1 MRVRPCV
8 RGADDAD
15 IRPAMLT
22 LRNIAYRVDGRLLF
36 AGVSAQI
43 GARRRLGLVGR
54 NGCGKTTLLRLVAGR
69 LEPDEG
75 AIVRARGRSVR
86 LVDQEVPGGPE
97 TPRAAVLAAH
107 EERAALIAE
116 AGDADGTRR
125 AAIEARLAEIGAHAA
140 PARAARLLAGLG
152 IDEAMQQVPLGSLS
166 GGWRMRVALAAAL
179 FVEPDLL
186 LLDEPTNHLDLEA
199 AAWLEA
205 HLKRYPRALV
215 VVSHDRTLLDAV
227 PDGILHMAGRT
238 LSLYPGNYT
247 RFAKA
252 HAESAAAARAG
263 QARIDAKRRQ
273 LQGFVDRFRYQA
285 SKARQAQSRVKAL
298 AKLADLPVAADERTA
313 DLTFPAPAGLA
324 PPLLSLAD
332 AAVGYAPG
340 RPVLR
345 GLNLRIDPGER
356 VALLG
361 ANGNGKSTFA
371 KLLADLLPPER
382 GSVTRARRLAVGY
395 FAQHQ
400 IDTLEPAG
408 TAFSHLARLMPD
420 AAPDRVRARLGAF
433 GFGREKADVAVAAL
447 SGGEKARLN
456 LALVSSRAP
465 QMLVLDE
472 PTNHLDIQSRRALV
486 DALQAYG
493 GAVVLITHDMHLV
506 ELVADRLWLV
516 QDGTVRAYDGDL
528 ADYRAE
534 ILGGGGGGGDAAAG
548 RTEGD
553 PRPAPNRKAARQAAA
568 AVRAR
573 RKPLKDAVAAAERRI
588 AGAQDAQRRL
598 QAALAAAARDDD
610 AARIAALGRELADAK
625 RAETVAESDWL
636 AAAEALE
643 RAGPG

>member
-1 MRVRPCV
+1 
-8 RGADDAD
+8 
-15 IRPAMLT
+15 MLT
-22 LRNIAYRVDGRLLF
+22 LQNIAYRVDGRLLF
-36 AGVSAQI
+36 EGVSAQI

-69 LEPDEG
+69 LELDDG
-75 AIVRARGRSVR
+75 TIVRARGRSVR

-97 TPRAAVLAAH
+97 SPRAAVLAAD

-116 AGDADGTRR
+116 AE
-125 AAIEARLAEIGAHAA
+125 AAEGPRVAEIEARLAEIGARAA

-152 IDEAMQQVPLGSLS
+152 VDEAMQQEPLAALS

-179 FVEPDLL
+179 FAEPDLL

-199 AAWLEA
+199 AAWLES

-227 PDGILHMAGRT
+227 PDGILHMAGGGLT
-238 LSLYPGNYT
+238 YYPGNYT
-247 RFAKA
+247 RFARA
-252 HAESAAAARAG
+252 HAESLAAASAR

-273 LQGFVDRFRYQA
+273 LQGFVDRFRYNA

-298 AKLADLPVAADERTA
+298 AKLADLPVVVDERTA
-313 DLTFPAPAGLA
+313 DLTFPEPVTLA
-324 PPLLSLAD
+324 PPLMSLAD
-332 AAVGYAPG
+332 VAVGYEPG

-345 GLNLRIDPGER
+345 GLSLRIDPDER

-382 GSVTRARRLAVGY
+382 GTVTRVPKLAVGY

-400 IDTLEPAG
+400 IDTLEPDG

-433 GFGREKADVAVAAL
+433 GFSGEKADVAVAVL

-465 QMLVLDE
+465 QLLVLDE

-486 DALQAYG
+486 DALQGYS

-506 ELVADRLWLV
+506 QLVADRLWLV
-516 QDGTVRAYDGDL
+516 QGGTVRAYDGDL
-528 ADYRAE
+528 DDYRAE
-534 ILGGGGGGGDAAAG
+534 LLGSAASRRAAG
-548 RTEGD
+548 ET
-553 PRPAPNRKAARQAAA
+553 RPSSNRKAARQAAA
-568 AVRAR
+568 EVRAR
-573 RKPLKDAVAAAERRI
+573 RKPLKDAVAAAEQRI
-588 AGAQDAQRRL
+588 ARAQQAQRRL
-598 QAALAAAARDDD
+598 QATLASAARDDN
-610 AARIAALGRELADAK
+610 ATRIAALGKDLAEAK
-625 RAETVAESDWL
+625 RAEAAAEGDWL

>member
-1 MRVRPCV
+1 
-8 RGADDAD
+8 
-15 IRPAMLT
+15 MLT
-22 LRNIAYRVDGRLLF
+22 LQNIAYRVDGRLLF
-36 AGVSAQI
+36 EGVSAQI

-97 TPRAAVLAAH
+97 TPRAAVLAAD
-107 EERAALIAE
+107 EERAVLIAE
-116 AGDADGTRR
+116 AEGAGGARR
-125 AAIEARLAEIGAHAA
+125 AEIEARLAEIGAHAA

-152 IDEAMQQVPLGSLS
+152 VDEAMQQVPLATLS

-199 AAWLEA
+199 AAWLET

-227 PDGILHMAGRT
+227 PDGILHMAGRGLT
-238 LSLYPGNYT
+238 LYPGNYT

-252 HAESAAAARAG
+252 HAESLAAASAR

-273 LQGFVDRFRYQA
+273 LQDFVDRFRYNA

-298 AKLADLPVAADERTA
+298 ARLADLPVAADERTA
-313 DLTFPAPAGLA
+313 DLTFPEPARLA
-324 PPLLSLAD
+324 PPLMSLAD
-332 AAVGYAPG
+332 AAVGYEPG
-340 RPVLR
+340 HPVLR
-345 GLNLRIDPGER
+345 GLSLRIDPGER

-371 KLLADLLPPER
+371 KLLADLLAPEQ
-382 GSVTRARRLAVGY
+382 GTVTRARKLAVGY

-400 IDTLEPAG
+400 IDMLEPEG

-420 AAPDRVRARLGAF
+420 AAPARVRARLGAF
-433 GFGREKADVAVAAL
+433 GFGQQTADVAVAAL

-456 LALVSSRAP
+456 LALISSRSP
-465 QMLVLDE
+465 QLLVLDE

-486 DALQAYG
+486 EALEVYD

-516 QDGTVRAYDGDL
+516 QGGSVRVYDGNL

-534 ILGGGGGGGDAAAG
+534 ILGGAG
-548 RTEGD
+548 SRRTEGD
-553 PRPAPNRKAARQAAA
+553 PRPSLNRKAVRQAAA
-568 AVRAR
+568 AARAE
-573 RKPLKDAVAAAERRI
+573 RKPLKDAVAAAEKRM
-588 AGAQDAQRRL
+588 AHAQDAQRSL
-598 QAALAAAARDDD
+598 QAALASAARDDD
-610 AARIAALGRELADAK
+610 AARIAALGKELADAR
-625 RAETVAESDWL
+625 RAEAAAEGDWL

>member
-1 MRVRPCV
+1 MRVRPCAA
-8 RGADDAD
+8 GADDAE

-22 LRNIAYRVDGRLLF
+22 LQNIAYRVDGRLLF
-36 AGVSAQI
+36 EGVSAQI

-69 LEPDEG
+69 LEADEG
-75 AIVRARGRSVR
+75 AILRARGRSVR

-116 AGDADGTRR
+116 AEG
-125 AAIEARLAEIGAHAA
+125 AAGARHAEIEARLAEIGAHAA

-152 IDEAMQQVPLGSLS
+152 VGKAMQQVPLSSLS

-199 AAWLEA
+199 AAWLEV

-227 PDGILHMAGRT
+227 PEGILHMAGRGLT
-238 LSLYPGNYT
+238 FYPGNYT

-252 HAESAAAARAG
+252 HAERLVTARAQ
-263 QARIDAKRRQ
+263 QARIDARRRR

-313 DLTFPAPAGLA
+313 DLAFPEPAALA
-324 PPLLSLAD
+324 PPLMSLAEV
-332 AAVGYAPG
+332 AVGYEPG

-345 GLNLRIDPGER
+345 GLSLRIDPGER

-371 KLLADLLPPER
+371 KLLADSLSPER
-382 GSVTRARRLAVGY
+382 GTVTRVPKLAVGY

-400 IDTLEPAG
+400 IDTLEPEG

-433 GFGREKADVAVAAL
+433 GFSGEKADVPVAAL

-465 QMLVLDE
+465 QLLVLDE

-486 DALQAYG
+486 EALQDYG

-506 ELVADRLWLV
+506 QLVADRLWLV

-534 ILGGGGGGGDAAAG
+534 ILGGTGSRRA
-548 RTEGD
+548 EGD
-553 PRPAPNRKAARQAAA
+553 PRPSPNRKAARQAAA
-568 AVRAR
+568 AIRAS

-588 AGAQDAQRRL
+588 ARAQEAQRSL
-598 QAALAAAARDDD
+598 AAALASAAREDD
-610 AARIAALGRELADAK
+610 APRIAALGRELADAK
-625 RAETVAESDWL
+625 RAEAAAEGDWL

-643 RAGPG
+643 QAGPG

>member
-8 RGADDAD
+8 RDADDAD

-36 AGVSAQI
+36 AGVNAQI

-69 LEPDEG
+69 LEPDDG

-116 AGDADGTRR
+116 AGGADGTRR

-166 GGWRMRVALAAAL
+166 GGWRMRVALASAL

-186 LLDEPTNHLDLEA
+186 LLDEPTNHLDLES

-263 QARIDAKRRQ
+263 QARIDAKRRA

-313 DLTFPAPAGLA
+313 DLTFPAPARLA

-408 TAFSHLARLMPD
+408 TAFSHLARLMAH

-465 QMLVLDE
+465 QLLVLDE

-528 ADYRAE
+528 AEYRTE
-534 ILGGGGGGGDAAAG
+534 ILGGGGGDAAAG

-553 PRPAPNRKAARQAAA
+553 PRPAPNRRAARQAAA

-573 RKPLKDAVAAAERRI
+573 RKPLKDAVAAAEGRI

-610 AARIAALGRELADAK
+610 AAGIAALGKELADAK
-625 RAETVAESDWL
+625 RAESAAESDWL

>member
-1 MRVRPCV
+1 
-8 RGADDAD
+8 
-15 IRPAMLT
+15 MLT
-22 LRNIAYRVDGRLLF
+22 LQNIAYRVDGRLLF
-36 AGVSAQI
+36 EGVTAQI
-43 GARRRLGLVGR
+43 GARQRLGLVGR
-54 NGCGKTTLLRLVAGR
+54 NGCGKTTLLRLIAGR

-75 AIVRARGRSVR
+75 TILRTRGLSVR

-116 AGDADGTRR
+116 AEGAEGARR
-125 AAIEARLAEIGAHAA
+125 AEIEARLAEIGAHAA

-152 IDEAMQQVPLGSLS
+152 IGEAMQQVPLADLS

-227 PDGILHMAGRT
+227 PEGILHMAGGGLT
-238 LSLYPGNYT
+238 YYPGNYT
-247 RFAKA
+247 RFAKTY
-252 HAESAAAARAG
+252 AESLATARAQ
-263 QARIDAKRRQ
+263 QARIDAKRRH
-273 LQGFVDRFRYQA
+273 LQGFVDRFRYKA
-285 SKARQAQSRVKAL
+285 SKARQAQSRLKAL
-298 AKLADLPVAADERTA
+298 AKLADVPMVIDERTP
-313 DLTFPAPAGLA
+313 DLTFPEPTALA
-324 PPLLSLAD
+324 PPLMSLEGV
-332 AAVGYAPG
+332 AVGYEPG

-345 GLNLRIDPGER
+345 GVSLRIDPDER

-371 KLLADLLPPER
+371 KLLADMLAPER
-382 GSVTRARRLAVGY
+382 GTVTRAPSLAVGY

-400 IDTLEPAG
+400 IDTLEPED
-408 TAFSHLARLMPD
+408 TAFGHLARLMPD
-420 AAPDRVRARLGAF
+420 AAPERVRARLGAF
-433 GFGREKADVAVAAL
+433 GFGGEKADVAVAAL

-456 LALVSSRAP
+456 LALISRRAP
-465 QMLVLDE
+465 QLLVLDE
-472 PTNHLDIQSRRALV
+472 PTNHLDIQSRHALV
-486 DALQAYG
+486 EALEAYD

-506 ELVADRLWLV
+506 QLVADRLWLV
-516 QDGTVRAYDGDL
+516 QDGTVRTFDGDL

-534 ILGGGGGGGDAAAG
+534 ILGGDGKRADGNG
-548 RTEGD
+548 RES
-553 PRPAPNRKAARQAAA
+553 RPPPARKAARQAAA

-573 RKPLKDAVAAAERRI
+573 QKPLKDAVAAAEQRI
-588 AGAQDAQRRL
+588 AHAQEVQRSL
-598 QAALAAAARDDD
+598 QAALASAAQKND
-610 AARIAALGRELADAK
+610 AARIAALGKELAAAK
-625 RAETVAESDWL
+625 RAEAAAEGDWL

-643 RAGPG
+643 RAEPS

>member
-1 MRVRPCV
+1 
-8 RGADDAD
+8 
-15 IRPAMLT
+15 MLT
-22 LRNIAYRVDGRLLF
+22 LQNIAYRVEGRLLF
-36 AGVSAQI
+36 EGVTAQV
-43 GARRRLGLVGR
+43 GARQRLGLVGR

-75 AIVRARGRSVR
+75 TILRTRGLSVR

-116 AGDADGTRR
+116 AESAKGARR
-125 AAIEARLAEIGAHAA
+125 AEIEARLAEIGAHAA

-152 IDEAMQQVPLGSLS
+152 IDEAMQQVPLADLS

-227 PDGILHMAGRT
+227 PDGILHMAGGGLT
-238 LSLYPGNYT
+238 HYPGNYT
-247 RFAKA
+247 RFAKTY
-252 HAESAAAARAG
+252 AESLATARAQ
-263 QARIDAKRRQ
+263 QARIDAKRRH
-273 LQGFVDRFRYQA
+273 LQGFVDRFRYKA
-285 SKARQAQSRVKAL
+285 SKARQAQSRLKAL
-298 AKLADLPVAADERTA
+298 AKLADVPMVIDERTP
-313 DLTFPAPAGLA
+313 DLTFPESTALA
-324 PPLLSLAD
+324 PPLMSLAGV
-332 AAVGYAPG
+332 AVGYEPG

-345 GLNLRIDPGER
+345 GVSLRIDPDER

-371 KLLADLLPPER
+371 KLLADMLAPER
-382 GSVTRARRLAVGY
+382 GTVTRAPSLAVGY

-400 IDTLEPAG
+400 IDTLEPEG
-408 TAFSHLARLMPD
+408 TAFGHLARLMPD
-420 AAPDRVRARLGAF
+420 AAPERVRARLGAF
-433 GFGREKADVAVAAL
+433 GFGGEKADVAVAAL

-456 LALVSSRAP
+456 LALISHRAP
-465 QMLVLDE
+465 QLLVLDE
-472 PTNHLDIQSRRALV
+472 PTNHLDIQSRHALV
-486 DALQAYG
+486 EALEAYD

-506 ELVADRLWLV
+506 QLVADRLWLV
-516 QDGTVRAYDGDL
+516 QDGTVRTFDGDL

-534 ILGGGGGGGDAAAG
+534 ILGGDGKRADGNG
-548 RTEGD
+548 RES
-553 PRPAPNRKAARQAAA
+553 RPPPARKAARQAAA

-573 RKPLKDAVAAAERRI
+573 QKPLKDAVAAAEQRI
-588 AGAQDAQRRL
+588 AHAQEVQRSL
-598 QAALAAAARDDD
+598 QAALASAAQAND
-610 AARIAALGRELADAK
+610 AARIAALGKKLAAAK
-625 RAETVAESDWL
+625 RAEAAAEGDWL

>member
-1 MRVRPCV
+1 
-8 RGADDAD
+8 
-15 IRPAMLT
+15 MLT
-22 LRNIAYRVDGRLLF
+22 LQNIAYRVDGRLLF
-36 AGVSAQI
+36 EGVTAQV
-43 GARRRLGLVGR
+43 GARQRLGLVGR

-75 AIVRARGRSVR
+75 TILRTRGLSVR

-116 AGDADGTRR
+116 AEGAEGARR
-125 AAIEARLAEIGAHAA
+125 AEIEARLAEIGAHAA
-140 PARAARLLAGLG
+140 PAWAARLLAGLG
-152 IDEAMQQVPLGSLS
+152 IDEAMQQVPLADLS

-227 PDGILHMAGRT
+227 PDGILHMAGGGLT
-238 LSLYPGNYT
+238 HYPGNYT
-247 RFAKA
+247 RFAKTY
-252 HAESAAAARAG
+252 AESLATARAQ
-263 QARIDAKRRQ
+263 QARIDARRRH
-273 LQGFVDRFRYQA
+273 LQGFVDRFRYKA
-285 SKARQAQSRVKAL
+285 SKARQAQSRLKAL
-298 AKLADLPVAADERTA
+298 AKLADVPMVIDERTP
-313 DLTFPAPAGLA
+313 DLTFPEPTALA
-324 PPLLSLAD
+324 PPLMSLAGV
-332 AAVGYAPG
+332 AVGYEPG

-345 GLNLRIDPGER
+345 GVSLRIDPDER

-371 KLLADLLPPER
+371 KLLADMLAPER
-382 GSVTRARRLAVGY
+382 GTVTRAPSLAVGY

-400 IDTLEPAG
+400 IDTLEPEG
-408 TAFSHLARLMPD
+408 TAFGHLARLMPD
-420 AAPDRVRARLGAF
+420 AAPERVRARLGAF
-433 GFGREKADVAVAAL
+433 GFGGEKADVAVSAL

-456 LALVSSRAP
+456 LALISSRAP
-465 QMLVLDE
+465 QLLVLDE
-472 PTNHLDIQSRRALV
+472 PTNHLDIQSRHALV
-486 DALQAYG
+486 EALETYD

-506 ELVADRLWLV
+506 QLVADRLWLV
-516 QDGTVRAYDGDL
+516 QDGSVRTFDGDL

-534 ILGGGGGGGDAAAG
+534 ILGGDGKRADGNG
-548 RTEGD
+548 RES
-553 PRPAPNRKAARQAAA
+553 RPPPARKAARQAAA

-573 RKPLKDAVAAAERRI
+573 QKPLKDAVAAAEQRI
-588 AGAQDAQRRL
+588 AHAQEAQRSL
-598 QAALAAAARDDD
+598 QAALASAAQAND
-610 AARIAALGRELADAK
+610 AARIAALGRELAAAK
-625 RAETVAESDWL
+625 RAEAAAEGDWL
-636 AAAEALE
+636 TAAEALE

>member
-1 MRVRPCV
+1 
-8 RGADDAD
+8 
-15 IRPAMLT
+15 MLT
-22 LRNIAYRVDGRLLF
+22 LQNIAYRVDGRLLF
-36 AGVSAQI
+36 EGVTAQV
-43 GARRRLGLVGR
+43 GARQRLGLVGR
-54 NGCGKTTLLRLVAGR
+54 NGCGKTTLLRLVAHR
-69 LEPDEG
+69 LEPDAG
-75 AIVRARGRSVR
+75 TILRTRGLAVR

-116 AGDADGTRR
+116 AESAEGARR
-125 AAIEARLAEIGAHAA
+125 AEIEARLAEIGAHAA

-152 IDEAMQQVPLGSLS
+152 IDEAMQQVPLADLS

-227 PDGILHMAGRT
+227 PDGILHMAGGGLT
-238 LSLYPGNYT
+238 HYPGNYT
-247 RFAKA
+247 RFAKTY
-252 HAESAAAARAG
+252 AESLATARAQ
-263 QARIDAKRRQ
+263 QARIDARRRH
-273 LQGFVDRFRYQA
+273 LQGFVDRFRYKA
-285 SKARQAQSRVKAL
+285 SKARQAQSRLKAL
-298 AKLADLPVAADERTA
+298 AKLADVPMAIDERTP
-313 DLTFPAPAGLA
+313 DLTFPEPTALA
-324 PPLLSLAD
+324 PPLMSLAGV
-332 AAVGYAPG
+332 AVGYEPG

-345 GLNLRIDPGER
+345 GVSLRIDPDER

-371 KLLADLLPPER
+371 KLLADLLAPER
-382 GSVTRARRLAVGY
+382 GTVTRAPSLAVGY

-400 IDTLEPAG
+400 IDTLEPED
-408 TAFSHLARLMPD
+408 TAFGHLARLMPD
-420 AAPDRVRARLGAF
+420 ATPERVRARLGAF
-433 GFGREKADVAVAAL
+433 GFGGEKADVAVAAL

-456 LALVSSRAP
+456 LALISHRAP
-465 QMLVLDE
+465 QLLVLDE
-472 PTNHLDIQSRRALV
+472 PTNHLDIQSRHALV
-486 DALQAYG
+486 EALEAYD

-506 ELVADRLWLV
+506 QLVADRLWLV
-516 QDGTVRAYDGDL
+516 QEGTVRAYDGDL

-534 ILGGGGGGGDAAAG
+534 ILGGDGKRADGNG
-548 RTEGD
+548 RES
-553 PRPAPNRKAARQAAA
+553 RPPPARKAARQAAA

-573 RKPLKDAVAAAERRI
+573 QKPLKDAVAAAERRI
-588 AGAQDAQRRL
+588 AHAQEAQRSL
-598 QAALAAAARDDD
+598 QAALASAARKND
-610 AARIAALGRELADAK
+610 AARIAALGKELAAAK
-625 RAETVAESDWL
+625 RAEAAAEGDWL